1 VILGKANLR
10 YPFVISLPH
19 CSSRIPPDIRR
30 SMALTDQEIE
40 ESTDVGTAEIFGAV
54 PAMKVLCA
62 EWSRLTVDLNRDP
75 AQRDEKGVVA
85 FIDYEGRNIYRKDC
99 MPDETEVER
108 RIHAYY
114 RPYHDRLRAVLRNPG
129 VVGLIDCHSLY
140 GIGPPEAPDP
150 GEKRRDLVLSNNGD
164 REGRDHPIRGRAT
177 CSSDLLSAIRRIF
190 EDHGFSVSINRP
202 YAGGFITTHYGH
214 ELASAGKM
222 AVQIEINQ
230 DLYCEPGSLQL
241 ASEKVR
247 DLRDR
252 VLAAFSVIVKRL
264 PWPGK

>member
-1 VILGKANLR
+1 VTSDKKDLR

-19 CSSRIPPDIRR
+19 CSSRIPQDIRR
-30 SMALTDQEIE
+30 SLALSDEEIE

-85 FIDYEGRNIYRKDC
+85 FIDYEGRNIYRKDS
-99 MPDETEVER
+99 MPGEREVER

-114 RPYHDRLRAVLRNPG
+114 RRYHERLRAALRNPETL
-129 VVGLIDCHSLY
+129 GLIDCHSLY

-150 GEKRRDLVLSNNGD
+150 GEKRKDLVLSNNGD
-164 REGRDHPIRGRAT
+164 HEGCDHPKRGRAT
-177 CSSDLLSAIRRIF
+177 CSSDLLRSIRRIF
-190 EDHGFSVSINRP
+190 ENHGFSVSINRP

-214 ELASAGKM
+214 ELASVGKM
-222 AVQIEINQ
+222 AFQIEINQ
-230 DLYCEPGSLQL
+230 DLYCEPGSLQP
-241 ASEKVR
+241 AAEKLTDV
-247 DLRDR
+247 RDR
-252 VLAAFSVIVKRL
+252 VLAAFLELSRRM
-264 PWPGK
+264 P